1 MEPTPADA
9 VRALRANARG
19 HLLMDEDR
27 RWQARYVFDR
37 QRGVLVFPL
46 PGDSVGIG
54 EAQLLVP
61 DEHDPTVAAL
71 LSIETA
77 SSLPAAVEIRFE
89 IYHGRAREAHW
100 GVATVE
106 ALRYHAE
113 AYDREEFSLTD
124 PLAAEEPALC
134 RELNAE
140 AVGLRAMCE
149 ALAGS
154 RVEEPVAV
162 GVDPD
167 GLDVRARFGIVR
179 IEFAERAE
187 TADAA
192 RAQIAQL
199 LVASRA

>member
-19 HLLMDEDR
+19 HLLIDEDR
-27 RWQARYVFDR
+27 RLQARYVFDR

-77 SSLPAAVEIRFE
+77 ASLPAAVEIRFE
-89 IYHGRAREAHW
+89 IYHGRAHEAHW

-113 AYDREEFSLTD
+113 AYDRREFGLTD
-124 PLAAEEPALC
+124 PLAAHEPALC
-134 RELNAE
+134 RELNAK

-149 ALAGS
+149 ALAGT

-167 GLDVRARFGIVR
+167 GFDVRARFGIVR

-187 TADAA
+187 SADAA

-199 LVASRA
+199 LLASRT